1 MRWGGFFL
9 VRVKVIVVVKSPRIL
24 RGKEGMC

>member
-24 RGKEGMC
+24 RGKERMY